1 MTIIPPTSLSDSALL
16 AETARAA
23 GVERN
28 STASLLSLL
37 GEIDR
42 RKLYLGQGY
51 PSLFSYCTRALH
63 LSEPAAYT
71 RIAAART
78 ARTLFCVS
86 RHSFSGIESAT
97 MPAAACTKSFESFT
111 TPVRMAIARSRLPL
125 NPM

>member
-1 MTIIPPTSLSDSALL
+1 MTIMPPTSLSDSALL

-42 RKLYLGQGY
+42 RKLYLNQGY

-78 ARTLFCVS
+78 ARQFPTILTLLADGEVTLTT
-86 RHSFSGIESAT
+86 ITLLAT
-97 MPAAACTKSFESFT
+97 HLTAE
-111 TPVRMAIARSRLPL
+111 
-125 NPM
+125 NHE